1 MIINLPQLKHLS
13 VYTQTGIK
21 LGKINDINFLV
32 ETHSVYQYIVRSNFL
47 GRKYFFIK
55 PSQIIEINNDRIVV
69 EDAVVIEKDKVV
81 AKYNSKILEGVATT
95 EINN

>member
-32 ETHSVYQYIVRSNFL
+32 ETHSVYQYTVRSNFL
-47 GRKYFFIK
+47 ARKYCI
-55 PSQIIEINNDRIVV
+55 R
-69 EDAVVIEKDKVV
+69 
-81 AKYNSKILEGVATT
+81 
-95 EINN
+95 